1 MTNTTS
7 VQNDGVRGG
16 QYAKGLTSVSPTTKQ
31 ENNMDKDRTIIT
43 QVCAKIAADLVNQ
56 TATTEEK
63 IGEFA
68 ILFSNVKDMVFE
80 TLEMDKDLAP
90 IIQTQQTSTNG
101 TDTGTLQI
109 VGKQH
114 GDLPDWLI
122 VACKR
127 DGTTKIYDNRDG
139 LAVNPKR
146 PWFKAVEGDKA
157 YWAPK
162 TGKFTR

>member
-1 MTNTTS
+1 
-7 VQNDGVRGG
+7 
-16 QYAKGLTSVSPTTKQ
+16 
-31 ENNMDKDRTIIT
+31 MDKDRTIIT
-43 QVCAKIAADLVNQ
+43 QVCAKIAADLVNL
-56 TATTEEK
+56 TGTTEEK
-63 IGEFA
+63 MGEFA
-68 ILFSNVKDMVFE
+68 ILFSSVKDMVFD
-80 TLEMDKDLAP
+80 TLESDKDMAP
-90 IIQTQQTSTNG
+90 IVQLQQSFQGSTIVSDGGQTQASG
-101 TDTGTLQI
+101 PIQI

-127 DGTTKIYDNRDG
+127 DGTTKVYDNRDG
-139 LAVNPKR
+139 LAINPKR

>member
-1 MTNTTS
+1 
-7 VQNDGVRGG
+7 
-16 QYAKGLTSVSPTTKQ
+16 
-31 ENNMDKDRTIIT
+31 MDKDRTIIT
-43 QVCAKIAADLVNQ
+43 QVCAKIAADLVNL
-56 TATTEEK
+56 TGTTEEK

-68 ILFSNVKDMVFE
+68 ILFSSVKDMV
-80 TLEMDKDLAP
+80 LDMAP
-90 IIQTQQTSTNG
+90 IVQLQQSFQGSTVVSE
-101 TDTGTLQI
+101 TGPIQI

-114 GDLPDWLI
+114 GELPDWLI

-127 DGTTKIYDNRDG
+127 DGVSKVYDNRDG
-139 LAVNPKR
+139 LAVNAKR

>member
-1 MTNTTS
+1 
-7 VQNDGVRGG
+7 
-16 QYAKGLTSVSPTTKQ
+16 
-31 ENNMDKDRTIIT
+31 MDKDRTIIT

-56 TATTEEK
+56 NATTEEK

-68 ILFSNVKDMVFE
+68 ILFSSVKDMVFD
-80 TLEMDKDLAP
+80 TLESDKDMAP
-90 IIQTQQTSTNG
+90 IVQLQQGFQGSTVVSE
-101 TDTGTLQI
+101 TGPIQI

-127 DGTTKIYDNRDG
+127 DGVSKVYDNRDG
-139 LAVNPKR
+139 LAVNAKR

>member
-1 MTNTTS
+1 
-7 VQNDGVRGG
+7 
-16 QYAKGLTSVSPTTKQ
+16 
-31 ENNMDKDRTIIT
+31 MDKDRTIIT
-43 QVCAKIAADLVNQ
+43 QVCAKIAAELVNL
-56 TATTEEK
+56 TGTTEEK
-63 IGEFA
+63 MGEFA
-68 ILFSNVKDMVFE
+68 ILFSSVKDMVFE
-80 TLEMDKDLAP
+80 TLESDKDMAP
-90 IIQTQQTSTNG
+90 IVQLQQGFQGSTIVSDGGQTQASG
-101 TDTGTLQI
+101 PIQI

-127 DGTTKIYDNRDG
+127 DGTTKVYDNRDG
-139 LAVNPKR
+139 LAINPKR